1 MNECE
6 SFEKNKFQSG
16 RAADIPPSLFF
27 GNLFS
32 PTDIRPTHMQQIKKE
47 FVLRACRELDWIARS
62 LFFFNFRSKE
72 RCGNKRIVLL
82 WRFSLVFENHAPY
95 SQLKATKYN
104 WSCKSWW
111 EGILPESSSSIV
123 LKRRTIES
131 RSW

>member
-1 MNECE
+1 MSVRVLRRINFRVGELLIFPPPC
-6 SFEKNKFQSG
+6 SSG
-16 RAADIPPSLFF
+16 ICFP
-27 GNLFS
+27 
-32 PTDIRPTHMQQIKKE
+32 PTDIRPTHMQQIKKNSCC
-47 FVLRACRELDWIARS
+47 VRVANLTGS
-62 LFFFNFRSKE
+62 LVRFFFNFRSKE

-82 WRFSLVFENHAPY
+82 WRFSLVFENHALY

-111 EGILPESSSSIV
+111 EGILPEASSSIV